1 MIRFVI
7 TALLLGTTSFPAFAA
22 PPMNGVTKPLDSL
35 SFGPDDDVKCLSSA
49 LETGDPAKGPS
60 TFALKAPPGCIV
72 PWHFHTAEEQAIVI
86 RGQVKMEMTG
96 HAPMQLGPGGFAM
109 MQGKVP
115 HQFSCEGKTP
125 CEIIVMFDGAYDIF
139 WGQGK

>member
-1 MIRFVI
+1 MSGVATPLDAIRFE
-7 TALLLGTTSFPAFAA
+7 
-22 PPMNGVTKPLDSL
+22 
-35 SFGPDDDVKCLSSA
+35 PDDDVKCLSSA

-60 TFALKAPPGCIV
+60 TFVLKAPPGCIV
-72 PWHFHTAEEQAIVI
+72 PWHFHTAQEQAIVI

-96 HAPMQLGPGGFAM
+96 HTSMQLGPGGFAM

-115 HQFSCEGKTP
+115 HQFACEGKTP
-125 CEIIVMFDGAYDIF
+125 CVIIVVFDGIYDIF